1 MLESEDWPKAGKAD
15 VASLTRGSRR
25 MVNERSIT
33 VNGDLGSGKSTVS
46 VGLAERLKL
55 RRISVGDLYRQM
67 ARERGMSALEINL
80 HAELDDAIDATVD
93 NMQREIAES
102 GEQVVMD
109 SRLAW
114 HFFKN
119 GFKVHLITEPT
130 VAAQRFLVRYHADK
144 RLLRN
149 YDIVCDTT
157 RARPEEV
164 IELIVE
170 GIEGKIGAGTPAPL
184 PLLDPAPIYPTQEI
198 RALRGIEET
207 DYIQAVGAAGP
218 EALEPLSIGYA
229 QGYFFVVDGHRRL
242 SAALRNGFPPLA

>member
-1 MLESEDWPKAGKAD
+1 
-15 VASLTRGSRR
+15 

-46 VGLAERLKL
+46 VGLAERLEL

-114 HFFKN
+114 HFF
-119 GFKVHLITEPT
+119 TE
-130 VAAQRFLVRYHADK
+130 RFQGPPDHRAD
-144 RLLRN
+144 RR
-149 YDIVCDTT
+149 
-157 RARPEEV
+157 RPAGARPAGQRRR
-164 IELIVE
+164 ELRDARPRPR
-170 GIEGKIGAGTPAPL
+170 KTCAA
-184 PLLDPAPIYPTQEI
+184 AA
-198 RALRGIEET
+198 RA
-207 DYIQAVGAAGP
+207 
-218 EALEPLSIGYA
+218 
-229 QGYFFVVDGHRRL
+229 
-242 SAALRNGFPPLA
+242 SASGS